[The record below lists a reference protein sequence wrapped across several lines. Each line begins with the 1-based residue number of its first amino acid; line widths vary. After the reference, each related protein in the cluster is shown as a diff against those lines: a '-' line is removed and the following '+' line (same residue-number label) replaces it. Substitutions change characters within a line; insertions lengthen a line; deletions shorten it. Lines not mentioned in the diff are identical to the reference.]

1 MTGFDV
7 FKTIGTI
14 ISIVRA
20 INALKDSNNSTAAD
34 MFKKSCIEAVRQSA
48 PNFSDLTTPAEVDV
62 DSDTL
67 DTLLRDIDISTLDIT
82 MI

>member
-14 ISIVRA
+14 TSIVRA

-34 MFKKSCIEAVRQSA
+34 LFKESCRKAVRQSA
-48 PNFSDLTTPAEVDV
+48 PNFANLTTPAEVDA

-67 DTLLRDIDISTLDIT
+67 VTLLRDIDISTLDII

>member
-7 FKTIGTI
+7 FNAIGTI
-14 ISIVRA
+14 ASIVGG
-20 INALKDSNNSTAAD
+20 INALKDLNNSTAAD
-34 MFKKSCIEAVRQSA
+34 LFKESCKEAVRQSTPDFA
-48 PNFSDLTTPAEVDV
+48 DLTTPAEIDV

-67 DTLLRDIDISTLDIT
+67 VTLLRDIDISTLDIT